1 MKFQHLVFWGVVF
14 LAFSAVAD
22 EGPHTGAGAEGN
34 TGVDAAKPDTSEG
47 SGPGQADAAQKKLEG
62 ANQTDSGVTVL
73 IMDLKPRNT
82 DKDTAQIITDL
93 VASAL
98 AKSRPDIA
106 VLTRSDVQQAIDLEM
121 QKQAAG
127 CDDDS
132 CLAEIA
138 GALGARFVIFGSAG
152 SLGKLRLVNL
162 SVYDSVKATSVAR
175 KDVQADSLEALPPL
189 INTAVE
195 ELFQG
200 IAPAKAEIVAAKKAE
215 TPAVLVEDGP
225 RGSDRKLLSPMF
237 IGGGMTAAIGV
248 GGAVLF
254 GYLARTSDRALSEPQ
269 HDTIKRETDFAF
281 GAAWLTAMA
290 ISTVV
295 ALTGVGFAAYASA
308 S

>member
-1 MKFQHLVFWGVVF
+1 MKSPLFALCA
-14 LAFSAVAD
+14 LAFFSASALAD
-22 EGPHTGAGAEGN
+22 EAPHTGAPDE
-34 TGVDAAKPDTSEG
+34 AKTPEEKSVEEK
-47 SGPGQADAAQKKLEG
+47 ADAASEKLE
-62 ANQTDSGVTVL
+62 AENQSESGITVL

-98 AKSRPDIA
+98 AKSRPDIG

-152 SLGKLRLVNL
+152 SLGKLHLVNL
-162 SVYDSVKATSVAR
+162 SVYDSLKATSVAR
-175 KDVQADSLEALPPL
+175 KDIQADSLEALPPL

-195 ELFQG
+195 ELFKG
-200 IAPAKAEIVAAKKAE
+200 IAPAQAEKIAAKKVE
-215 TPAVLVEDGP
+215 KPAGLSEEGP